1 MQEQCQ
7 AFGLFIAFAYLPD
20 GDWEH
25 FFITVTCNNFLATCF
40 LEFFKAARALHHH
53 SFCDWEMILKQFLA
67 LFCLYVIQR
76 WCLDPLSLPILLY
89 VDTELFL
96 LGWRWEV
103 NSRLPFLDRHWFQ
116 YIVVCMWMFESN
128 SGILIVLFDF
138 HHYSSFGC
146 YPYFCLLITMMP
158 NIIGQFKEIA
168 PCIYKALAFDI
179 WFFRCLLILGSSVE
193 FRLISFHDLFCQ
205 LIAFDE
211 ASSCWF
217 SAWYNVNIGIDCL
230 WLTNVVVACLLS
242 SC

>member
-1 MQEQCQ
+1 MVIESIFSSQLHVIISWRR
-7 AFGLFIAFAYLPD
+7 AFLI
-20 GDWEH
+20 
-25 FFITVTCNNFLATCF
+25 
-40 LEFFKAARALHHH
+40 FFKAARALHHH
-53 SFCDWEMILKQFLA
+53 SFCDWAMILKQFLA

-205 LIAFDE
+205 LIVFDE
-211 ASSCWF
+211 ASSWWF

-230 WLTNVVVACLLS
+230 WHD
-242 SC
+242 